1 MPMKRIVLLLSLTA
15 QSLVSVFAGSK
26 TATNPPS
33 ECKAEDAS
41 CSCEKQD
48 EVGADCIKVNLD
60 MGTTTP
66 WTGSR
71 RCSLKVFADSQSPL
85 VFTPESLYAVCGYTL
100 KRIGNRLLADRTM
113 PREVVFSH
121 PNGEPV
127 HFVFADGKK
136 GYADVKSDAESLF
149 REGANEFIR
158 RCASKT
164 LEELQ

>member
-15 QSLVSVFAGSK
+15 QSLVPVFAGSK

-48 EVGADCIKVNLD
+48 DVADDCIKVNLD

-71 RCSLKVFADSQSPL
+71 RCSLKVFAD
-85 VFTPESLYAVCGYTL
+85 
-100 KRIGNRLLADRTM
+100 
-113 PREVVFSH
+113 
-121 PNGEPV
+121 GE
-127 HFVFADGKK
+127 K
-136 GYADVKSDAESLF
+136 GYAEVNPDAERLS

-158 RCASKT
+158 RCVSKT
-164 LEELQ
+164 LEELR